1 MSDRKERKEIAV
13 RDKTAVAKESGE
25 PTRSGIAY
33 SPAVDIY
40 ETDAG
45 LTVLADL
52 PGVDKDH
59 LEVDV
64 REGVLSIEGRVA
76 EPEARLRP
84 VYSEYGIG
92 GYSRRFSL
100 GNDIDAS
107 KIEAE
112 LKDGVLKLTLP
123 KADRLKPR
131 KVEVKTA

>member
-1 MSDRKERKEIAV
+1 MSEKNDRKEIAV
-13 RDKTAVAKESGE
+13 REKEAVVKDKGE

-33 SPAVDIY
+33 SPAVDIF

-52 PGVDKDH
+52 PGVDRDH

-64 REGVLSIEGRVA
+64 RDGVLTVEGRVS
-76 EPEARLRP
+76 EPEARFKP

-112 LKDGVLKLTLP
+112 LKDGVLRLVLP
-123 KADRLKPR
+123 KTERLKPR
-131 KVEVKTA
+131 KVEVKTS